1 MLTRQGWT
9 AGWGAMAL
17 FGTGRLLGIGQL
29 YVFGTATLL
38 LVIGALAYVH
48 LVRIHL
54 EVNRQVHPA
63 RVYAGATSRVRIRIR
78 NIRRRRTPLRR
89 SDDPVSDTNGAHM
102 VLAPLGAGAAET
114 CSYRLPTERRGIVH
128 VGPLRIVIAD
138 PFGLAQSAVTAAARV
153 QVTVFPRVDP
163 VQPVPFTAGHDPLA
177 GARQPNALG
186 RSGDDFYA
194 LRPYVMGDD
203 LRRIHWPST
212 ARHDELLVRQH
223 EQPWQGRT
231 TVILDVDA
239 APHDPDSFEEAVSA
253 AASIVSANS
262 QRRDLVRLVTSD
274 GTDTGFGAGR
284 SHLEAMLECLAVA
297 DALPGSNVP
306 AVLEMLQRGPGTGGS
321 LVTIIG
327 QATEETLAALRQASR
342 RLGSLT
348 VVVIEPSGPLATDP
362 HPMSPTTGSID
373 ALRAVRVRPDRGF
386 QAAWNQALGSRR
398 EARPTVAGRSA

>member
-29 YVFGTATLL
+29 YVFGAAALL

-54 EVNRQVHPA
+54 EVDRQVHPA
-63 RVYAGATSRVRIRIR
+63 RLYAGSTSRVRIRIG
-78 NIRRRRTPLRR
+78 NLRRRRTPLLRI
-89 SDDPVSDTNGAHM
+89 DDPVSDTHGAHM
-102 VLAPLGAGAAET
+102 VLAPLDAGAAET

-128 VGPLRIVIAD
+128 VGPLRIVIGD
-138 PFGLAQSAVTAAARV
+138 PFGLTRSAVTAAPQV

-177 GARQPNALG
+177 GVRQPNALG

-231 TVILDVDA
+231 TVLLDMDSA
-239 APHDPDSFEEAVSA
+239 TYDPASFEEAVSA

-274 GTDTGFGAGR
+274 GTDTGFGVGR
-284 SHLEAMLECLAVA
+284 THLEAMLERLAVA
-297 DALPGSNVP
+297 EAMPVSNVR
-306 AVLEMLQRGPGTGGS
+306 AMLELLQRGPGSGGS

-327 QATEETLAALRQASR
+327 QATEDTLAALQQASR
-342 RLGSLT
+342 RLGSLSI
-348 VVVIEPSGPLATDP
+348 VVVEPSGHLPAEPHRAFTATA
-362 HPMSPTTGSID
+362 SVD
-373 ALRAVRVRPDRGF
+373 ALPAVRVSADLGF
-386 QAAWNQALGSRR
+386 QGAWNQALRSRR
-398 EARPTVAGRSA
+398 DARSTIAGRSA